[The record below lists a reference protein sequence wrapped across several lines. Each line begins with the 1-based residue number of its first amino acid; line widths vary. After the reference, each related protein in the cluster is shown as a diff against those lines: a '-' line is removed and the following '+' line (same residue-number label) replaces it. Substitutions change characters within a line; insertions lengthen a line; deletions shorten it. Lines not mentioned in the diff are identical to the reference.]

1 LAIVNLSFRLI
12 FPKDMTAGRF
22 TLLIIIFLSTIITP
36 SLAQKKNKSQLQKE
50 KQQNIE
56 KIKEVEKI
64 LAETSNKRKNTIGE
78 LSALNQRIVEQ
89 ENLITSIKKEI
100 NFLNSEIGENNDI
113 IQVLEEDLAKL
124 KKEYGAML
132 FAAQKA
138 NNSTTRL
145 TFLFSAESFDQ
156 LVMRLRYMEQYG
168 ETRKLQADQIVKVQ
182 DELSGQVKTIEG
194 QRAEKNKLLD
204 QGVAENQNLSDLK
217 KKQNTLVKSLEKEEK
232 KLKRDLEETKKALAV
247 LDKKIN
253 DIIKEE
259 MEREALA
266 SNANA
271 ANATKSIALSSSFEE
286 NRNKLPWPASGF
298 ISQKFGKQNHPVLKG
313 IILQNDGVNI
323 QTKENEK
330 VKCVFE
336 GEVRRVA
343 FIPAFGST
351 VIINHGEYFSV
362 YTGLKEVYVKTGQ
375 KVTTNQEIG
384 QVISNND
391 GISELRFQIRKN
403 TLALDPQAWLRGM

>member
-1 LAIVNLSFRLI
+1 LEIVSLNFRST
-12 FPKDMTAGRF
+12 FQNDMIAGRY
-22 TLLIIIFLSTIITP
+22 TLLLIIVLISFSAVH
-36 SLAQKKNKSQLQKE
+36 AQKKTKAQLQRE
-50 KQQNIE
+50 KQQSIE
-56 KIKEVEKI
+56 KIQEVEKI
-64 LAETSNKRKNTIGE
+64 LTETAAKKKNTLGE
-78 LSALNQRIVEQ
+78 LNALNQQIVEQ
-89 ENLITSIKKEI
+89 ENLIGSIKKEI
-100 NFLNSEIGENNDI
+100 SLLNSEIGENNDI
-113 IQVLEEDLAKL
+113 IQALEEDLARL
-124 KKEYGAML
+124 RKEYAAML

-145 TFLFSAESFDQ
+145 TFLFSAKSFDQ
-156 LVMRLRYMEQYG
+156 LVMRMRYMEQYG

-182 DELSGQVKTIEG
+182 DELSGQVKVIES
-194 QRAEKNKLLD
+194 QRTEKNKLLD
-204 QGVAENQNLSDLK
+204 DELAENTNLANLK

-232 KLKRDLEETKKALAV
+232 KLKKDLDETRKALTL

-253 DIIKEE
+253 EIIKEE

-266 SNANA
+266 SNAKKN
-271 ANATKSIALSSSFEE
+271 IELSSSFED
-286 NRNKLPWPASGF
+286 NKNKLPWPVSSGF
-298 ISQKFGKQNHPVLKG
+298 ISQKFGRQNHPVLKG
-313 IILQNDGVNI
+313 IVLQNDGVNI

-343 FIPAFGST
+343 FIPTLGST
-351 VIINHGEYFSV
+351 VIINHGEYYSV

-403 TLALDPQAWLRGM
+403 TQALDPQAWLRNM